1 MLSKVTFTPAVGS
14 AVDLHAS
21 TGSYKVSR
29 ADGIVGPPEPREV
42 SRTAPGRDGTLDDTR
57 FLTDRKITLEGEI
70 IGSSQSDVWTK
81 WDALAAAFQST
92 LLSKGT
98 LTVTL
103 PDGSTQR
110 QCTVILTGS
119 AQPSFEGGSAYLQ
132 YQVNFRAPDPRWY
145 GTTLNTSALTI
156 SATAATTSSSANVT
170 NAGNAPSAPKL
181 TWSPVSSGLY
191 FDYATFTVPTAYT
204 SLSPQGS
211 TIVLDGST
219 GSAAISNNN
228 YVDCATRTTNTTSVL
243 TATTEWPV
251 LYPGTSSWNWT
262 QQYAGSTSNST
273 CTVSW
278 RDAWW

>member
-29 ADGIVGPPEPREV
+29 AEGIVGPPEPREV
-42 SRTAPGRDGTLDDTR
+42 TRTAPGRDGTLDDTR
-57 FLTDRKITLEGEI
+57 FLTERKITLEGEI

-110 QCTVILTGS
+110 QCSVILTGS

-145 GTTLNTSALTI
+145 STTASTSTTTINGGTGSV
-156 SATAATTSSSANVT
+156 SATVT
-170 NAGNAPSAPKL
+170 NSGNAP
-181 TWSPVSSGLY
+181 TSPV
-191 FDYATFTVPTAYT
+191 FTFAGSDSVAAIQVTVPSAYS

-211 TIVLDGST
+211 TIS
-219 GSAAISNNN
+219 
-228 YVDCATRTTNTTSVL
+228 L
-243 TATTEWPV
+243 TAGGTGVFNVDSSSFIDCSNRTFKFSSNGLSPTTEWPI
-251 LYPGTSSWNWT
+251 LYPGSSTWT
-262 QQYAGSTSNST
+262 WGSASASGSHTT
-273 CTVSW
+273 TISW
-278 RDAWW
+278 RNAWW